1 MSRLDPTPAFARA
14 TLHLAAVGPG
24 QMFGRIYLSRYSDPL
39 GYSKA
44 PSRFA
49 DPRRRALMSRFGVLY
64 LGSTLKVCFLEAIL
78 RDRRNRAIGDYLI
91 GESELRSRRYAWIE
105 PTSRLHLVDLRGD
118 GCVRM
123 GIPSDVPRSANQALA
138 RRWSLAFYQ
147 HPSQPDGII
156 YPSRLNEDTNVAI
169 YDRAVTEL
177 REVGKSDLIDAPGFA
192 EVLDDL
198 RVAIA
203 S

>member
-1 MSRLDPTPAFARA
+1 MRWAARK
-14 TLHLAAVGPG
+14 HQPR
-24 QMFGRIYLSRYSDPL
+24 FSDT
-39 GYSKA
+39 
-44 PSRFA
+44 
-49 DPRRRALMSRFGVLY
+49 RRRVLQNRFSVLY

-78 RDRRNRAIGDYLI
+78 RDKRNGVIGNYVI
-91 GESELRSRRYAWIE
+91 RESKLRSRRYALIE
-105 PTSRLHLVDLRGD
+105 PTSPLYVVDLRGD

-147 HPSQPDGII
+147 HPSQPDGVI
-156 YPSRLNEDTNVAI
+156 YSSRLNEHTNLAV
-169 YDRAVTEL
+169 YDRAIAKL
-177 REVGKSDLIDAPGFA
+177 RAVSNTPLIEAPGFA
-192 EVLDDL
+192 GVLDDL